1 MTLTDTMTI
10 PPQVMTR
17 TVGDE
22 VVVLDLATGTYF
34 GLDPVGARM
43 WELIA
48 EGQTLGEICDRML
61 EEYEVTREDLERDT
75 LRLAGEL
82 QEQGLIQVSGTSNG
96 IPIPPPHP

>member
-1 MTLTDTMTI
+1 MTLNDTMTI

-43 WELIA
+43 WELMA
-48 EGQTLGEICDRML
+48 EGQTLGEICERML
-61 EEYEVTREDLERDT
+61 QEYEVTREELERDT
-75 LRLAGEL
+75 LRLAAEL
-82 QEQGLIQVSGTSNG
+82 QEQGLIQVDGTSVG
-96 IPIPPPHP
+96 IAMPIPQP